1 MRLRFLLAI
10 ILIPFFLHAQFPFRR
25 LGYAPF
31 LYSFNPNKLAHALT
45 DGLPNDSM
53 KVRSI
58 YLWTTHHIRYDTRA
72 FADGR
77 GSFTS
82 PRSILFFRR
91 AVCFGYSILFDS
103 LCKIA
108 GINAQVVPGYVREPW
123 YEARDTLY
131 LDTHA
136 WNVVQVDGEWKIIDV
151 TWASGVIKM
160 KKQRFAKM
168 LDKYFDVP
176 YRQKLKFK
184 RKLND
189 DYYFSDPEKIILTHL
204 PSAPAWQLLTCTV
217 PIDSFQWSPQAVQ
230 HYLDDPV
237 NCKNGF
243 DSIPSIVNEPE
254 RRQMI
259 AEGKQALRYN
269 KNNHQ
274 DLALG
279 YYENGMLIYFDAED
293 TLRSV
298 VERIGLYDSVM
309 VQMDSAAMA
318 FTAAAN
324 DCKNEGNYFLRRNK
338 RMKKQLYSEN
348 KPLIKKQGI
357 EATDL
362 RRQKSVAR
370 KTILHLEAQNRKLVR
385 ASKKI
390 KRDRIEI
397 VRPGQPIKNEEAYR
411 ANLEEAIHTN
421 EDDINAYEDSIS
433 FVTYN
438 LHADEPVIYMKNL
451 DLKKGLLSKELLA
464 EKYTLFYRE
473 AYNLNSFDTLLIN
486 QKKIIFKCEHQR
498 DSLNQYMRP
507 AGNWIVDSSAALYF
521 YYVKQ
526 MDVLMKENMK
536 YCKQL
541 GKLNKSGFKEKQFY
555 KETRKNYVRWN
566 DSLIVQNNY
575 RIHAYKSY
583 NEALSAAAKNY
594 IDSRNNLNLEI
605 RVENARFDGEN
616 SFYKNYYFGHQ
627 SQMKHDAINCKNTKK
642 NAMIRK
648 RFVIS
653 QEQKRL
659 AKIARLAKK
668 KKVVSGQ

>member
-1 MRLRFLLAI
+1 MRLRFLLVI
-10 ILIPFFLHAQFPFRR
+10 ILFPLFLNAQIYPRR

-31 LYSFNPNKLAHALT
+31 IYSFSPTKLAHALT

-53 KVRSI
+53 KVRSL
-58 YLWTTHHIRYDTRA
+58 YLWTTHHIRYDTKA
-72 FADGR
+72 FAAGR

-123 YEARDTLY
+123 YEARDTFF

-151 TWASGVIKM
+151 TWASGVIKE
-160 KKQRFAKM
+160 KKQRFAKA
-168 LDKYFDVP
+168 LDKYFKVP
-176 YRQKLKFK
+176 YKQKLKFVRK
-184 RKLND
+184 RND
-189 DYYFSDPEKIILTHL
+189 DYYFSAPEKIILTHL
-204 PSAPAWQLLTCTV
+204 PSAPAWQLLSCTV

-230 HYLDDPV
+230 HFLDAPV

-243 DSIPSIVNEPE
+243 DSIPSIINEPE

-259 AEGKQALRYN
+259 AEGKQAVRFN

-279 YYENGMLIYFDAED
+279 YYENGILIYFDAED

-318 FTAAAN
+318 FTAAAL

-357 EATDL
+357 ESADL
-362 RRQKSVAR
+362 RKQKSIGR
-370 KTILHLEAQNRKLVR
+370 RTILHLQAQNRKLVR

-433 FVTYN
+433 QVTFN
-438 LHADEPVIYMKNL
+438 LHADEPVIYAKNL
-451 DLKKGLLSKELLA
+451 DLKTGLLSKELLA

-498 DSLNQYMRP
+498 DSLTQFMRP
-507 AGNWIVDSSAALYF
+507 AGNWIVDSSAVLYA
-521 YYVKQ
+521 YYVQQ

-566 DSLIVQNNY
+566 DSLIIQNNY
-575 RIHAYKSY
+575 RIMAYRKY
-583 NEALSAAAKNY
+583 NESVGRATKNY
-594 IDSRNNLNLEI
+594 LASRNNLNLEI
-605 RVENARFDGEN
+605 RVENARFDAEN
-616 SFYKNYYFGHQ
+616 SFYKSYYFGHQ
-627 SQMKHDAINCKNTKK
+627 ATMKNDAIGCRNRKK
-642 NAMIRK
+642 DAMIRK
-648 RFVIS
+648 KFVIS

-659 AKIARLAKK
+659 AKIARLAAKQ
-668 KKVVSGQ
+668 KKVINN